1 MINFDDYVN
10 ENKTEHNKKWPYIPD
25 HPYRILTVGGS
36 GSEKT
41 NILLNLIEKQPDIDK
56 IYLHVKDPYEA
67 KYRYLINKR
76 KGVGIDN
83 FNNTKGFIEHSND
96 MRNIYKNI
104 DYYKNINYYNPDRE
118 KKILINFDMI
128 GDIINNKMLNSIVTE
143 SFIRG
148 RKLNIALVFIVQSY
162 FKISKDVRLN
172 TTHLFI
178 AKIPNERELKQIA
191 TDHSSDI
198 ITKDLANIYGPCT
211 VEPYLLFV
219 TDTTLVLH
227 NPLRFRKL
235 FLEYN
240 KNLDN

>member
-1 MINFDDYVN
+1 MINFDNYVN
-10 ENKTEHNKKWPYIPD
+10 KNKTEHNKKWPYIPD
-25 HPYRILTVGGS
+25 HLYRILIVGGS
-36 GSEKT
+36 GSGKT

-56 IYLHVKDPYEA
+56 IYLYVKDPYEA
-67 KYRYLINKR
+67 KYQYLINKS

-83 FNNTKGFIEHSND
+83 FNNTKGSIEHSND

-162 FKISKDVRLN
+162 FKIPKDVTLS
-172 TTHLFI
+172 TTHFFI
-178 AKIPNERELKQIA
+178 AKTPNERELKQIA
-191 TDHSSDI
+191 TNHSSDI
-198 ITKDLANIYGPCT
+198 STKDLANIYGPCT
-211 VEPYLLFV
+211 VEPYLF
-219 TDTTLVLH
+219 
-227 NPLRFRKL
+227 F
-235 FLEYN
+235 
-240 KNLDN
+240 